1 MCIIIF
7 NFISGNNMEVFHL
20 ANFIYAEVIIIYF
33 KIYNKN
39 NVYFK
44 QDSSFDI

>member
-1 MCIIIF
+1 
-7 NFISGNNMEVFHL
+7 MEVFHL
-20 ANFIYAEVIIIYF
+20 ANFIYAEEIIIYF
-33 KIYNKN
+33 EIYNKN